1 MTVSSQL
8 CPVFSPGLSAAEP
21 SANHWLRQVTLRLRR
36 EICWM
41 WQERTGAEPAGLVPP
56 LVDRLSESLDRVRYW
71 EDKQRFWESN
81 VTARYLTQ
89 QIAAEAPRLAGP
101 PARGS
106 FTWVVEQAGLDP
118 VATFVLSLGLMASF
132 DSAAGAVIAACHND
146 ANRTSPTLALAQ
158 KLWDAPEEVL
168 ALADPA
174 HALFTL
180 GLLRRVETG
189 AAMAGWEVPLHT
201 PELVA
206 RRLLFPQTPRPPQI
220 RPLALGRCSLGVFPD
235 SVRATSLRLR
245 SNASELRIVPVAAPP
260 GAAIGEVLGAV
271 AHASGRA
278 IMRLQGPAAPPDIA
292 VALVLCWLDGTDL
305 FLDAAALSRQPKVA
319 DLLWPHSKLAVTV
332 FVETGDRAQLD
343 GLCPGLRFAGIEVPP
358 LSYAERVACWTDAL
372 GPVAASMPGTVAEAA
387 RRFRYETD
395 TIRRISDALRSVPEV
410 PITAQAITTECR
422 SAARLEFGDLA
433 QRVSPRFGQAAELF
447 LPPRQFDQFLEVLRA
462 MRSLTEVHYRWG
474 TARVWNE
481 GGIAVLFAGPPG
493 TGKTMA
499 AEILASEL
507 DLPMYRIDL
516 SQVVN
521 KYIGETEKNLKRI
534 FDAADTSDALLLFD
548 EADSI
553 FGKRLEARDAHDRYA
568 NLEIS
573 YLLER
578 MERFKGLAVLAT
590 NRKKDLDDAFLRR
603 LRYVIDFPLP
613 GVDQRRRIWEQSI
626 PAGVDA
632 SQVDLGFLASR
643 FPMAGGHIR
652 SVVFNACLQCAGANG
667 KAALH
672 MDAVLVALKRELDK
686 INRPVGLEVFETYAP
701 IIRRM
706 ERDPDEHAN

>member
-1 MTVSSQL
+1 MTARIQPL
-8 CPVFSPGLSAAEP
+8 PVFSPGLSAAEP
-21 SANHWLRQVTLRLRR
+21 VANNWLRQVTLRLRR

-41 WQERTGAEPAGLVPP
+41 WQERTGAESAGSLPP
-56 LVDRLSESLDRVRYW
+56 LVDRLSESLDRARYW

-81 VTARYLTQ
+81 TTARYLTQ
-89 QIAAEAPRLAGP
+89 QIAMDPPVPVGP

-106 FTWVVEQAGLDP
+106 FTWVVSEAGLDR
-118 VATFVLSLGLMASF
+118 VSTFALSLGLLASF

-168 ALADPA
+168 ALAESA
-174 HALFTL
+174 HPLFDL
-180 GLLRRVETG
+180 GLLRRLEG
-189 AAMAGWEVPLHT
+189 GPAANEWEAPLHT
-201 PELVA
+201 PERIA
-206 RRLLFPQTPRPPQI
+206 RRLLFPDAPPPPRL
-220 RPLALGRCSLGVFPD
+220 RPLRSGPSFITDLPD
-235 SVRATSLRLR
+235 PVRVAARQLR
-245 SNASELRIVPVAAPP
+245 SDPSELRIVAVAAPP
-260 GAAIGEVLGAV
+260 GAAIGEVLAMV
-271 AHASGRA
+271 AQNSGRS
-278 IMRLQGPAAPPDIA
+278 IVRFEGPAMPQGIA
-292 VALVLCWLDGTDL
+292 SALTLCWLDGTDL
-305 FLDAAALSRQPKVA
+305 FLQSASLPRQAKVA
-319 DLLWPHSKLAVTV
+319 ELLATHARLPVTV
-332 FVETGDRAQLD
+332 FVESSDRASFD
-343 GLCPGLRFAGIEVPP
+343 GLPPNLRFARMEVPP
-358 LSYAERVACWTDAL
+358 LSYAQRVACWTEAL
-372 GPVAASMPGTVAEAA
+372 GAAADSMPATIAETA
-387 RRFRYETD
+387 RRFRYEPE
-395 TIRRISDALRSVPEV
+395 TIRRIIGTLRSVPES
-410 PITAQAITTECR
+410 PITAKAITTECR
-422 SAARLEFGDLA
+422 AAAHLEFGDLA
-433 QRVSPRFGQAAELF
+433 QQVTPRFDKAAELF
-447 LPPRQFDQFLEVLRA
+447 LPPRQFDQFLEVLQA
-462 MRSLTEVHYRWG
+462 MRSLTDVHYRWG

-481 GGIAVLFAGPPG
+481 GGISVLFAGPPG

-534 FDAADTSDALLLFD
+534 FDAADTSDALLFFD

-590 NRKKDLDDAFLRR
+590 NRKKDLDEAFMRR

-613 GVDQRRRIWEQSI
+613 GADQRRRIWEQSI

-632 SQVDLGFLASR
+632 SQVDLGFLAAR

-652 SVVFNACLQCAGANG
+652 SVVFNACLQCAGSAG
-667 KAALH
+667 RPALR

-686 INRPVGLEVFETYAP
+686 VNRPVGLELFEGYAP

-706 ERDPDEHAN
+706 ERETDERAD